1 MPGRPELVERNRR
14 IVLMRNNRMT
24 LREIAAAFGISIV
37 RVHVICRRE
46 QERRSAQCARAAS
59 DRCSS

>member
-1 MPGRPELVERNRR
+1 MRGRPELTERNRR
-14 IVLMRNNRMT
+14 IVSMRSNRML

-46 QERRSAQCARAAS
+46 QERRARVARPFEQ
-59 DRCSS
+59 DHPE

>member
-1 MPGRPELVERNRR
+1 MSGRPELTERNRR
-14 IVLMRNNRMT
+14 IVSMRSNRML

-46 QERRSAQCARAAS
+46 QERRARVEQRMEKS
-59 DRCSS
+59 